1 MPMLSQNAATPH
13 EALYLFNKDRIAG
26 VRSGR
31 WKLVVESFYR
41 SVLVSFD
48 HPDSYY
54 APLGLLFDLE
64 LDPTETYSYTRENP
78 EVAAR
83 LRGYLERGQQ
93 ALNTTVLQQ
102 MWNR

>member
-1 MPMLSQNAATPH
+1 MP
-13 EALYLFNKDRIAG
+13 
-26 VRSGR
+26 R
-31 WKLVVESFYR
+31 WAYCS
-41 SVLVSFD
+41 
-48 HPDSYY
+48 
-54 APLGLLFDLE
+54 
-64 LDPTETYSYTRENP
+64 TETYSYTRENP